1 MFRHIFRS
9 DPQPIASMLRP
20 PFPPAPGS
28 GAVSL
33 ALTRADACCAPDDA
47 VSTPE
52 SAIPRRVRLTDLDPH
67 LHCSVIGT
75 CLGTAEL
82 RQLMARFVAVAG
94 TSDLDVHHEAV
105 QLAAEGGEVAK
116 ALQKAL
122 DRKHDAALHRFGRV
136 RDEDALLAQ
145 WIESLQ
151 QGDVPGAYWAL
162 LTHRSTTAA
171 LRQRVFG
178 DVHMLSHLVGAA
190 NRADIRRLVALEDEN
205 AQLQERLERQQQ
217 RSQNQLEERERSEAR
232 LQDLTDALARLQEQ
246 VQQQARLPA
255 SNPSADADRLAGAGA
270 LQAERRERAEAAAAE
285 AIAEVGALRAE
296 VARLAQRGDE
306 MARELAAAETQL
318 RDRRDTEPGEG
329 TASPLRGRRILYVGG
344 RPGST
349 TVIRDIVVR
358 RGGEFQR
365 HDGGLEERKGML
377 DAAVAWAQLV
387 VFPVDC
393 IDHDSAIR
401 LKRAC
406 LRLGTAFRP
415 LRTANVATFAA
426 MIAEL
431 EAENAVAGDCAAPI
445 CRRTG

>member
-1 MFRHIFRS
+1 
-9 DPQPIASMLRP
+9 MLRP

-33 ALTRADACCAPDDA
+33 ALTRADACCARDDA
-47 VSTPE
+47 VPAPG

-82 RQLMARFVAVAG
+82 RQLMARFVEVAG

-105 QLAAEGGEVAK
+105 QLAARGGEVAK
-116 ALQKAL
+116 ALHKAL

-145 WIESLQ
+145 WVESLQ

-171 LRQRVFG
+171 LRQRMFG

-217 RSQNQLEERERSEAR
+217 RSQNQLEERQRSEAR
-232 LQDLTDALARLQEQ
+232 LQELGDALARLQAQVQEQ
-246 VQQQARLPA
+246 VQEKARLPA
-255 SNPSADADRLAGAGA
+255 SNPSGDADRLAGALA
-270 LQAERRERAEAAAAE
+270 LQAERRERAGAAAAE
-285 AIAEVGALRAE
+285 AIAEAGALRAE

-306 MARELAAAETQL
+306 MACELAAAETQL
-318 RDRRDTEPGEG
+318 RDRRDAEQDEG
-329 TASPLRGRRILYVGG
+329 AGSPLHGRRILYVGG

-406 LRLGTAFRP
+406 HRLGTAFRP

-431 EAENAVAGDCAAPI
+431 EAESAADVAPI

>member
-1 MFRHIFRS
+1 MS
-9 DPQPIASMLRP
+9 Q
-20 PFPPAPGS
+20 
-28 GAVSL
+28 
-33 ALTRADACCAPDDA
+33 ALTRADACCARGDEPPA
-47 VSTPE
+47 LRPVETT
-52 SAIPRRVRLTDLDPH
+52 IPRRIRLTDLDPL

-94 TSDLDVHHEAV
+94 SSDLDVHHEAV
-105 QLAAEGGEVAK
+105 QLAAQGGEVAK

-136 RDEDALLAQ
+136 RDEDALLEKWVDA
-145 WIESLQ
+145 LQ

-162 LTHRSTTAA
+162 LTHRSTTPA

-205 AQLQERLERQQQ
+205 AQLRERLERQQQ
-217 RSQNQLEERERSEAR
+217 RTQNLVEERERSEGR
-232 LQDLTDALARLQEQ
+232 LQDLGSALARLQAQLQEH
-246 VQQQARLPA
+246 QQARPA
-255 SNPSADADRLAGAGA
+255 SSSPADDADRMAGPVA

-285 AIAEVGALRAE
+285 AIAEAGALRAE

-318 RDRRDTEPGEG
+318 RDRRDGEPGEG
-329 TASPLRGRRILYVGG
+329 PGNPLRGRRILYVGG

-406 LRLGTAFRP
+406 LRLGTALRP

-426 MIAEL
+426 MIADL
-431 EAENAVAGDCAAPI
+431 EAEHAADGAPI
-445 CRRTG
+445 CRRTGW